1 MDKPIWSNGVDKI
14 NHHGDNTFRKKCDL
28 RQWMPNLIA
37 FVSFPF
43 CKNRRY
49 KTKIR
54 WFWEDTTDSV
64 RNCGFY
70 QFQICCHYNCFFL
83 DSYILISRDYNIY
96 YDLYY
101 IIYIIILD
109 YWCVLESKWLSCTPF
124 MPCWFICA
132 FCLVPKVQFLLVM
145 FN

>member
-1 MDKPIWSNGVDKI
+1 MHK
-14 NHHGDNTFRKKCDL
+14 L
-28 RQWMPNLIA
+28 MA
-37 FVSFPF
+37 FVSFQF

-70 QFQICCHYNCFFL
+70 QFQICCHYYCFYHYYKL
-83 DSYILISRDYNIY
+83 HITLSERHDWYVLISRDHNIH